1 MADILRYKDFSDSY
15 VKVAVPAGKRIREC
29 FEGIVWE
36 NHKIFVNG
44 HEADPDYR
52 IKEKDVIVIRSIPH
66 LTGAAIVVGIIAI
79 GAGIAA
85 GVAIYKANKAA
96 QKAAAEIEKLKKQTS
111 DGVTNIPY
119 LKGASNTVATG
130 KTQPYI
136 IGTHLFTPYIL
147 NGGGNSYKG
156 YSSISGAYGKRQFY
170 NVVLEGGFNHQILR
184 KMYSDDVLLKSFS
197 DAEPQEGLY
206 SFAADSQFASADSV
220 IEIAQDGNA
229 FETEAFNKK
238 IVEQQVSDQL
248 KKHPASSDDD
258 GEDDDDYE
266 DLYYTLDEN
275 AMAAD
280 VCILFNGLKQYTS
293 SGSLAERSVEVV
305 PQWSENYAL
314 DPENAVWHTFTFD
327 QVKSIDATY
336 TTLKRSLYFETKI
349 PADAVTSEKLRLL
362 GKYSTLK
369 YFPEQT
375 DDMFNYRFS
384 GDIIPESGIE
394 TSDWSVSITAKKRTS
409 NYWVYA
415 VVITHIVTVLK
426 TPATEDI
433 TASNTFTYKL
443 SRQLRF
449 NAHADIPFS
458 SIYEQVE
465 NDDGSMVWQ
474 KKYACPV
481 TIKLSSSTRKLASGS
496 DVSDCYVQWIQS
508 TVADENRSLESGS
521 WVAEKIIGSREAAL
535 STLIGLRIESTTSNE
550 DKLGKICVETSG
562 IAPVYDIEKAEW
574 KMNENETDFER
585 ESTSN
590 PASWLLEILTSSKH
604 TPSQI
609 DVSEIDLDSFGE
621 LYKYCEENALEYNRV
636 ITDGIA
642 KSDLFENILSAC
654 NAVMYQNI
662 YGKIAVAID
671 SERENASFILNEQN
685 LISFKYEKT
694 FARKTDGL
702 KVKYV
707 DAASGYVENTFIQL
721 YDTSIDPDDR
731 PLNSVLRDL
740 TLTGITD
747 IKQARRSAIR
757 TMRSERLRPKT
768 AKAVIG
774 AEGVYFVPLDK
785 VLVQHASLKN
795 GLGNS
800 EVKSLITET
809 DENGITWI
817 TGLKLC
823 DKIALESDTTYCMI
837 VQCVSASYCTQR
849 SFEIEGSDGLTDEVY
864 FISSSK
870 INASVETVFPHA
882 GDILSYGTDLQTLTS
897 AMTVTAIEP
906 ADNRGYTLTLVDYN
920 ESIFSEPDL
929 PDFPEYEGHF
939 TTAVKVPSSVPS
951 EVPDDTVTYDV
962 LANAVSEATADVK
975 DEIVD
980 EIETDSFT
988 AYVYSDVTSAGFTV
1002 NDSGKTTQAQTV
1014 EILCHVIIADEE
1026 QEFNFGTPTLP
1037 VGWSY
1042 TTDYHTIKI
1051 TVPAGIEITSGQ
1063 IQIPLQ
1069 YREVLSVG
1077 ELVDENDVAY
1087 TDGNG
1092 KAYKTYELGTT
1103 LLTYNMPF
1111 GYTGVKGG
1119 RYRGAFNEWDG
1130 SRGEDDVVRIIFK
1143 AEDSDTWLYS
1153 TDFIPGDYFTWTG
1166 ETTDFTI
1173 DGSTPYIWTAVAN
1186 CVEGAELKKSRVYVF
1201 NGLLSEYLW
1210 SEDSTVSHNMT
1221 AMNDIMDVLETET
1234 SKLADN
1240 NVVAEAYLSKLVAS
1254 DAFID
1259 RLVAKSAFVES
1270 LVASNAFIEKLAA
1283 KVISLNNDGI
1293 IKSNNYSGTAE
1304 DGTITEYGDEGFAIA
1319 ADGKADFVGLH
1330 ATNMVANGG
1339 TFNQITADGGTFTD
1353 VTISGQL
1360 KTSKGLFLTV
1370 DTAIVNFSTVDNFLS
1385 AVTAFSNGYNF
1396 ATGFI
1401 AGVFKNGS
1409 TTLYSGPAVILQM
1422 SKETSSVTILCTGGG
1437 YLFTITISQG
1447 MNSWNDAV
1455 NFSTTGEAWS
1465 QCTFTLNYGEIQ
1477 C

>member
-1 MADILRYKDFSDSY
+1 MAEVLRYRDFSDSF

-29 FEGIVWE
+29 FEDIKWE

-44 HEADPDYR
+44 HEAGPDYR
-52 IKEKDVIVIRSIPH
+52 IEEKDVVVIRSVPH
-66 LTGAAIVVGIIAI
+66 LTGAAIAVGVIAI

-85 GVAIYKANKAA
+85 GVALYKANKAA
-96 QKAAAEIEKLKKQTS
+96 QKAAAEIEKLKKQTN

-119 LKGASNTVATG
+119 LKGASNSIATG

-136 IGTHLFTPYIL
+136 IGTHLFTPYVL

-156 YSSISGAYGKRQFY
+156 YSTISGAYGKRQFY

-220 IEIAQDGNA
+220 IEITQDGNA
-229 FETEAFNKK
+229 FTTEAFNKK

-258 GEDDDDYE
+258 GGDDDDYE

-293 SGSLAERSVEVV
+293 SGNLAERTVEVV
-305 PQWSENYAL
+305 PQWSENYAV

-327 QVKSIDATY
+327 QVKSIDAMY
-336 TTLKRSLYFETKI
+336 TTLKRSLYFETKVTG
-349 PADAVTSEKLRLL
+349 AAVVGSFDYGKKLLL
-362 GKYSTLK
+362 AKYSTLED
-369 YFPEQT
+369 FPAQT
-375 DDMFNYRFS
+375 EDMSNYSFS
-384 GDIIPESGIE
+384 GDTIPESGIE
-394 TSDWSVSITAKKRTS
+394 TSDWNVSVSRKTS
-409 NYWVYA
+409 KGTGVYA
-415 VVITHIVTVLK
+415 VVITHTVTVLK
-426 TPATEDI
+426 TPATEDV

-458 SIYEQVE
+458 SIYEQAE
-465 NDDGSMVWQ
+465 DDDGSVIWQ

-481 TIKLSSSTRKLASGS
+481 TVKLSSSTRKLASGS

-535 STLIGLRIESTTSNE
+535 STIIGLRIESTTSNE
-550 DKLGKICVETSG
+550 DKLGKISIETSG
-562 IAPVYDIEKAEW
+562 IAPVYDSENEEW
-574 KMNENETDFER
+574 KMNENKTDFER

-604 TPSQI
+604 TPSQVDI
-609 DVSEIDLDSFGE
+609 SEIDLDSFAD

-662 YGKIAVAID
+662 YGKIAVTID
-671 SERENASFILNEQN
+671 SVRENASFILNEQN

-707 DAASGYVENTFIQL
+707 DAAAGYVENSFIQL
-721 YDTSIDPDDR
+721 YDTSIDPDNR

-740 TLTGITD
+740 PLTGITD
-747 IKQARRSAIR
+747 IKQARRAAVR
-757 TMRSERLRPKT
+757 MMRSERLRPKT
-768 AKAVIG
+768 VKAVIG
-774 AEGVYFVPLDK
+774 AEGVYFVPLNK

-800 EVKSLITET
+800 EVRSLITET
-809 DENGITWI
+809 DEHEITWI

-823 DKIALESDTTYCMI
+823 DKISLESDRTYFMI

-849 SFEIEGSDGLTDEVY
+849 SFEIEGADGLTDEVY

-870 INASVETVFPHA
+870 INASVETVFPHE

-920 ESIFSEPDL
+920 ESIFAEPDL

-939 TTAVKVPSSVPS
+939 TTAVKVPSSVPA
-951 EVPDDTVTYDV
+951 EVPDDSVTYDV

-975 DEIVD
+975 DEIVE

-988 AYVYSDVTSAGFTV
+988 AYVYSDVTSAGFAV
-1002 NDSGKTTQAQTV
+1002 NDSNKTTQAQTV

-1026 QEFNFGTPTLP
+1026 QEFNFGIPSLP
-1037 VGWSY
+1037 AGWSY

-1051 TVPAGIEITSGQ
+1051 TVPAGTEITSGQ

-1087 TDGNG
+1087 TNGNG
-1092 KAYKTYELGTT
+1092 KGYKTYELGTT

-1119 RYRGAFNEWDG
+1119 RYIGTLEYPAAVSNWIDNDPAPG
-1130 SRGEDDVVRIIFK
+1130 S
-1143 AEDSDTWLYS
+1143 
-1153 TDFIPGDYFTWTG
+1153 YFTWIG
-1166 ETTDFTI
+1166 ETCSD
-1173 DGSTPYIWTAVAN
+1173 N
-1186 CVEGAELKKSRVYVF
+1186 RVEGGYLKKSHVYIY
-1201 NGLLSEYLW
+1201 NGPLAQYELSDDT
-1210 SEDSTVSHNMT
+1210 SVAHNMT

-1293 IKSNNYSGTAE
+1293 IKSDNYSGTAE

-1330 ATNMVANGG
+1330 ATNMVADGG

-1370 DTAIVNFSTVDNFLS
+1370 NTSIVSIYTIDAILS
-1385 AVTAFSNGYNF
+1385 AVTAFSDGYNF

-1401 AGVFKNGS
+1401 AGVFKNENGS

-1422 SKETSSVTILCTGGG
+1422 LKKTSPSSITLLCTGGG

-1447 MNSWNDAV
+1447 MTTWNDAV
-1455 NFSTTGEAWS
+1455 KYSTTSEEWK
-1465 QCTFTLNYGEIQ
+1465 QCTFTFNYGEIQ

>member
-1 MADILRYKDFSDSY
+1 MAEVLRYRDFSDSF
-15 VKVAVPAGKRIREC
+15 VKVVVPAGKRIKEC
-29 FEGIVWE
+29 FEDIKWE

-44 HEADPDYR
+44 HEAGPDYR
-52 IKEKDVIVIRSIPH
+52 IKEKDVVVIRSVPH
-66 LTGAAIVVGIIAI
+66 LTGAAIAVGILAI

-85 GVAIYKANKAA
+85 GVALYKANKAA
-96 QKAAAEIEKLKKQTS
+96 QKAAAEIEKLKKQTN

-119 LKGASNTVATG
+119 LKGASNSIATG

-136 IGTHLFTPYIL
+136 IGTHLFTPYVL

-156 YSSISGAYGKRQFY
+156 YSTISGAYGKRQFY

-229 FETEAFNKK
+229 FTTEAFNKK

-248 KKHPASSDDD
+248 KKHPASSADD
-258 GEDDDDYE
+258 GGEDDDYE

-327 QVKSIDATY
+327 QVKSVDATY
-336 TTLKRSLYFETKI
+336 TTLKRTLYFETKVTG
-349 PADAVTSEKLRLL
+349 AAVVGSFDYGKKLLL
-362 GKYSTLK
+362 AKYSTLED
-369 YFPEQT
+369 FPAQT
-375 DDMFNYRFS
+375 EDMSNYSFS
-384 GDIIPESGIE
+384 GDTIPESGIE
-394 TSDWSVSITAKKRTS
+394 TSDWNVSVSRKTS
-409 NYWVYA
+409 KGTGVYA
-415 VVITHIVTVLK
+415 VVITHTVTVLK
-426 TPATEDI
+426 TPATEDV
-433 TASNTFTYKL
+433 TASNTFTFKL

-458 SIYEQVE
+458 SIYEQAE
-465 NDDGSMVWQ
+465 DDDGSVIWQ

-535 STLIGLRIESTTSNE
+535 STIIGLRIESTTSNE
-550 DKLGKICVETSG
+550 DKLGKISIETSG
-562 IAPVYDIEKAEW
+562 IAPVYDSENEEW
-574 KMNENETDFER
+574 KMNEAETDFER
-585 ESTSN
+585 ESTAN

-609 DVSEIDLDSFGE
+609 DVSEIDLDSFAD

-671 SERENASFILNEQN
+671 SVRENASFILNEQN

-694 FARKTDGL
+694 LARKTDGL

-707 DAASGYVENTFIQL
+707 DAAAGYVENSFIQL
-721 YDTSIDPDDR
+721 YDTSIDPDNR

-740 TLTGITD
+740 PLTGITD
-747 IKQARRSAIR
+747 IKQARRAAVR
-757 TMRSERLRPKT
+757 MMRSERLRPKT

-785 VLVQHASLKN
+785 VLVQHPSLKN

-800 EVKSLITET
+800 EVRSLITET
-809 DENGITWI
+809 DEHGITWI

-823 DKIALESDTTYCMI
+823 DKISLESDRTYFMI

-849 SFEIEGSDGLTDEVY
+849 SFEIEGADGLTDMVY
-864 FISSSK
+864 FTSASK

-920 ESIFSEPDL
+920 ESIFAEPDL

-975 DEIVD
+975 DEIVE

-988 AYVYSDVTSAGFTV
+988 AYVYSDVTSAGFAV
-1002 NDSGKTTQAQTV
+1002 NDSNKTTQAQTV

-1026 QEFNFGTPTLP
+1026 QEFNFGTPSLP
-1037 VGWSY
+1037 AGWSY

-1051 TVPAGIEITSGQ
+1051 TVPAGREITSGQ

-1069 YREVLSVG
+1069 YREVISVG
-1077 ELVDENDVAY
+1077 ELVDENGVAY

-1092 KAYKTYELGTT
+1092 KGYKTYELGTT

-1130 SRGEDDVVRIIFK
+1130 NRDGDDVVRIVFK
-1143 AEDSDTWLYS
+1143 AEDSEAWLYS
-1153 TDFIPGDYFTWTG
+1153 NNFIPGDYFTWTG
-1166 ETTDFTI
+1166 ETTDFTV

-1221 AMNDIMDVLETET
+1221 AMNDIMDVMETET
-1234 SKLADN
+1234 AKLADN

-1270 LVASNAFIEKLAA
+1270 LKATQGFFDSIESKNGKFTQAEITGAITGTLKLSQGIGFLNKITGANSDSLISKIASIIGNWPYLVSGYKVYLNGVLSIQTESQKISIEPQYFIYLGQGKFGCFGIEIA
-1283 KVISLNNDGI
+1283 KKTGGT
-1293 IKSNNYSGTAE
+1293 GTAATYTSGE
-1304 DGTITEYGDEGFAIA
+1304 ASSELRLARIYIQDSDLSTLNQLDEYDLFSGSH
-1319 ADGKADFVGLH
+1319 VY
-1330 ATNMVANGG
+1330 
-1339 TFNQITADGGTFTD
+1339 FTD
-1353 VTISGQL
+1353 NL
-1360 KTSKGLFLTV
+1360 KV
-1370 DTAIVNFSTVDNFLS
+1370 
-1385 AVTAFSNGYNF
+1385 
-1396 ATGFI
+1396 
-1401 AGVFKNGS
+1401 
-1409 TTLYSGPAVILQM
+1409 LYYDLI
-1422 SKETSSVTILCTGGG
+1422 I
-1437 YLFTITISQG
+1437 
-1447 MNSWNDAV
+1447 
-1455 NFSTTGEAWS
+1455 
-1465 QCTFTLNYGEIQ
+1465 
-1477 C
+1477 